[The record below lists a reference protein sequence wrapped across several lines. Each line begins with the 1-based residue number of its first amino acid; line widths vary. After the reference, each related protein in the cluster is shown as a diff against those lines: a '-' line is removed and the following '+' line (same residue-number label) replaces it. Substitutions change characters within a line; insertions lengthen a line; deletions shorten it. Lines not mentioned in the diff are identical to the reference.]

1 MNSATPPSQEELRY
15 AEYVLGVLDAD
26 ARAVVEQEVRTDSA
40 AAAAVALWQRH
51 LMPLSEDIAPVQPAD
66 YVWVRIREVLG
77 LDVPAVSRRPTPP
90 APARGG
96 WWDSLPLWRWVGAAA
111 TLAAA
116 ASFALW
122 FVAPRAPQAPTTAAA
137 NAGPNYMV
145 ASIAQDNGVAGWTAT
160 MDLKQASMVIVP
172 ATPATLA
179 ADRSAELWLLPPG
192 EKPISLGVIGSNKST
207 TVHLRPDLLARLS
220 AKALLAVSNEPLG
233 GSPTGQPTGA
243 IIAKGAISG
252 A

>member
-1 MNSATPPSQEELRY
+1 MNDPMPPSQEELRY

-26 ARAVVEQEVRTDSA
+26 ARAAVEQEMRKDQA
-40 AAAAVALWQRH
+40 AAAAIALWQRH
-51 LMPLSEDIAPVQPAD
+51 LMPLSEDIAPVQPAE
-66 YVWVRIREVLG
+66 YVWVRIREAIG
-77 LDVPAVSRRPTPP
+77 LDAISPSRAPSSPARD
-90 APARGG
+90 RGG
-96 WWDSLPLWRWVGAAA
+96 WWNSLQLWRWIGAGA

-122 FVAPRAPQAPTTAAA
+122 FTSPRAPQAPSVTAA
-137 NAGPNYMV
+137 GPDYMV

-160 MDLKQASMVIVP
+160 MDLKQSSMVIVP
-172 ATPATLA
+172 ATPEALGA
-179 ADRSAELWLLPPG
+179 GRSAELWLVPPG
-192 EKPISLGVIGSNKST
+192 EKPISLGVIAPDKPT

-233 GSPTGQPTGA
+233 GSPTGQATGP
-243 IIAKGAISG
+243 IIAKGTISG

>member
-1 MNSATPPSQEELRY
+1 MNNPMPPSQEDLRY

-26 ARAVVEQEVRTDSA
+26 ARAAVEHEVRVDSN

-51 LMPLSEDIAPVQPAD
+51 LMPLSEDIAPVQPAE
-66 YVWVRIREVLG
+66 YVWARIRDAVG
-77 LDVPAVSRRPTPP
+77 LTL
-90 APARGG
+90 PARENRAGSSATSRGG
-96 WWDSLPLWRWVGAAA
+96 LWNSLQLWRWIGAGA

-122 FVAPRAPQAPTTAAA
+122 FTAPRAPQAPVAA
-137 NAGPNYMV
+137 AGPNYMV
-145 ASIAQDNGVAGWTAT
+145 ASIEQDNGVAGWTAT
-160 MDLKQASMVIVP
+160 MDLKQSSMVIVP
-172 ATPATLA
+172 ATPAALGA
-179 ADRSAELWLLPPG
+179 NRSAELWLVPPG
-192 EKPISLGVIGSNKST
+192 EKAISLGVIAPNKPT

-220 AKALLAVSNEPLG
+220 ARALLAVSNEPLG
-233 GSPTGQPTGA
+233 GSPTGQATGP

>member
-1 MNSATPPSQEELRY
+1 MNSAMPPSQEELRY

-26 ARAVVEQEVRTDSA
+26 ARAAVEREVRTNSA

-51 LMPLSEDIAPVQPAD
+51 LMPLSEDVAPVQPAD
-66 YVWVRIREVLG
+66 YVWVRIRKAIG
-77 LDVPAVSRRPTPP
+77 LDVPAASRRPASS

-96 WWDSLPLWRWVGAAA
+96 WWNSLQLWRWVGAGA

-137 NAGPNYMV
+137 NTGPDYMV

-160 MDLKQASMVIVP
+160 MDLKHASMVIVP
-172 ATPATLA
+172 ATPAALA
-179 ADRSAELWLLPPG
+179 ADRSAELWLVPSG
-192 EKPISLGVIGSNKST
+192 EKPISLGVIVSNKPT
-207 TVHLRPDLLARLS
+207 NVHLRPDLLARLS

-243 IIAKGAISG
+243 IIAKGAIRG
-252 A
+252 V

>member
-1 MNSATPPSQEELRY
+1 MNNPMPPSQDELRY

-26 ARAVVEQEVRTDSA
+26 ARAAVEQEVRTDRA
-40 AAAAVALWQRH
+40 AATAVSLWQRH
-51 LMPLSEDIAPVQPAD
+51 LMPLSEDIAPVQPAE
-66 YVWVRIREVLG
+66 YVWVRIREAVG
-77 LDVPAVSRRPTPP
+77 LDASVSPRSPAATGPQRT
-90 APARGG
+90 GG
-96 WWDSLPLWRWVGAAA
+96 WWNSLQLWRWIGTGA

-116 ASFALW
+116 ASFTLW
-122 FVAPRAPQAPTTAAA
+122 LTMPHAPQAPVSAT
-137 NAGPNYMV
+137 AGPNYMV

-172 ATPATLA
+172 ATPAAIA
-179 ADRSAELWLLPPG
+179 ADRSAELWLVPPG
-192 EKPISLGVIGSNKST
+192 EKPISLGVIAPNKPT

-233 GSPTGQPTGA
+233 GSPTGQATGP

>member
-1 MNSATPPSQEELRY
+1 MNSAMPPSQEELRY

-26 ARAVVEQEVRTDSA
+26 ARAAVEQEVRTDSA

-51 LMPLSEDIAPVQPAD
+51 LMPLSEGISPVQPAD

-77 LDVPAVSRRPTPP
+77 LDLPAVSRRPTPP

-96 WWDSLPLWRWVGAAA
+96 WWNSLPLWRWVGAAA

-122 FVAPRAPQAPTTAAA
+122 FVAPQAPTTAAA
-137 NAGPNYMV
+137 NPRPNYMV

-179 ADRSAELWLLPPG
+179 ADRSAELWLVPPG
-192 EKPISLGVIGSNKST
+192 EKPISLGVIVSNKST

>member
-1 MNSATPPSQEELRY
+1 MNNPMPPSQEELRY

-26 ARAVVEQEVRTDSA
+26 ARAAVEREVRTDHA

-51 LMPLSEDIAPVQPAD
+51 LMPLSEDIAPMQPAE
-66 YVWVRIREVLG
+66 YVWVRIREAIG
-77 LDVPAVSRRPTPP
+77 LDAIAPSRAPSSPARG
-90 APARGG
+90 RGG
-96 WWDSLPLWRWVGAAA
+96 WWNSLQLWRWIGAGA

-122 FVAPRAPQAPTTAAA
+122 FTSPRTSQAPSVTAA
-137 NAGPNYMV
+137 GPDYMV

-160 MDLKQASMVIVP
+160 MDLKQSRMVIVP
-172 ATPATLA
+172 ATPAALGA
-179 ADRSAELWLLPPG
+179 GRSAELWLVPPG
-192 EKPISLGVIGSNKST
+192 EKPISLGVIAPDKPT
-207 TVHLRPDLLARLS
+207 TVNLRPDLLARLS

-233 GSPTGQPTGA
+233 GSPTGQATGP

>member
-1 MNSATPPSQEELRY
+1 MPPSQEELRY

-26 ARAVVEQEVRTDSA
+26 ARTAVEEEVRADPSA
-40 AAAAVALWQRH
+40 AAAVSLWQRH
-51 LMPLSEDIAPVQPAD
+51 LMPLSEDIEPVQPAQ
-66 YVWVRIREVLG
+66 YVWVRIRESLG
-77 LDVPAVSRRPTPP
+77 LDAAASTRARS
-90 APARGG
+90 APAADRAG
-96 WWDSLPLWRWVGAAA
+96 WWNSLQLWRWIGAGA

-122 FVAPRAPQAPTTAAA
+122 FVAPAAPQAPASAP
-137 NAGPNYMV
+137 AGPEYMV

-160 MDLKQASMVIVP
+160 MDLKQSSMVIVP
-172 ATPATLA
+172 ATPAALA
-179 ADRSAELWLLPPG
+179 SDRSAELWLVPPG
-192 EKPISLGVIGSNKST
+192 EKPISLGVIAPNKPT
-207 TVHLRPDLLARLS
+207 TVHLRADLLARLS

-233 GSPTGQPTGA
+233 GSPTGQATGP

>member
-1 MNSATPPSQEELRY
+1 MNNPMPPSQEELRY

-26 ARAVVEQEVRTDSA
+26 ARAAVEQEVRTDRA
-40 AAAAVALWQRH
+40 AAAAVSLWQRH
-51 LMPLSEDIAPVQPAD
+51 LMPLSEDIAPVQPAE
-66 YVWVRIREVLG
+66 YVWVRIREAVG
-77 LDVPAVSRRPTPP
+77 LDASVSPRSPAATGSQRT
-90 APARGG
+90 GG
-96 WWDSLPLWRWVGAAA
+96 WWNSLQLWRWIGAGA

-116 ASFALW
+116 ASFTLW
-122 FVAPRAPQAPTTAAA
+122 FTTPHAPQAPASAT
-137 NAGPNYMV
+137 AGPDYMV

-160 MDLKQASMVIVP
+160 MDLKQSSMVIVP
-172 ATPATLA
+172 ATPAALG
-179 ADRSAELWLLPPG
+179 ADRSAELWLVPPG
-192 EKPISLGVIGSNKST
+192 EKPISLGVIAPNKPT

-233 GSPTGQPTGA
+233 GSPTGQATGP

>member
-1 MNSATPPSQEELRY
+1 MNNPMPPRQEELRY

-26 ARAVVEQEVRTDSA
+26 ARAAVEEEVRADPA
-40 AAAAVALWQRH
+40 AAAEVALWQRH
-51 LMPLSEDIAPVQPAD
+51 LMPLSEDIAPVQPAQ
-66 YVWVRIREVLG
+66 YVWVRIREALG
-77 LDVPAVSRRPTPP
+77 LEASELPRTQASQTSQDR
-90 APARGG
+90 G
-96 WWDSLPLWRWVGAAA
+96 WWNSLQLWRWIGAGA

-122 FVAPRAPQAPTTAAA
+122 FTAPQSPQTPASAT
-137 NAGPNYMV
+137 AGPDYMV

-172 ATPATLA
+172 ATPAA
-179 ADRSAELWLLPPG
+179 IASDRSAELWLVPPG
-192 EKPISLGVIGSNKST
+192 EKPISLGVIAANKPT

-233 GSPTGQPTGA
+233 GSPTGQATGPV
-243 IIAKGAISG
+243 IAKGAISG